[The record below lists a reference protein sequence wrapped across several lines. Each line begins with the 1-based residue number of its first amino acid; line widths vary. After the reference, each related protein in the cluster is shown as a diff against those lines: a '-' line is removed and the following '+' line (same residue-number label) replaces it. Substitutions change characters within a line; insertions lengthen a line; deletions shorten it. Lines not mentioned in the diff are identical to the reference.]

1 MRSLVGG
8 SIGNLVEWYDWY
20 VYAAFALYFAQ
31 SFFPQG
37 DRTAQLLNAAAVFA
51 VGFLMRPIGG
61 WLLGWYADRAGRR
74 AALTLSVLMMSVGSL
89 MIAVTPSYADVGVAA
104 PVLLVLARL
113 LQGLSVGGEYAASA
127 TYLSE
132 LAGARRR
139 GLIASFQY
147 VTLIAGQ
154 LLALGVLL
162 ILQKMLT
169 EAELDSWGWR
179 IPFAIGAL
187 CAVVAMFL
195 RRGILETD
203 SFVAVSGEERR
214 GSIRTLLGYRRELV
228 FVLGL
233 TMGGSLAFY
242 TFTTYVQKFLV
253 NTAGWTKA
261 SATQLATLT
270 LVVFMLLQPVFG
282 ALSDRFG
289 RRPQLIVFGVLGV
302 LGTVPL
308 MTALSGVQ
316 SFAQAFLLVM
326 AALTV
331 LSCYTSIGGVF
342 KAELFPANVRALGV
356 GLPYAI
362 GVSLFG
368 GTAEYV
374 ALKFKAVGH
383 ETWFYWYVTACL
395 GVALLAA
402 IAMPDTR
409 AHSRIIES

>member
-1 MRSLVGG
+1 MVGG

-37 DRTAQLLNAAAVFA
+37 DRTAQLLNVAAVFA

-61 WLLGWYADRAGRR
+61 WLLGWYADRHGRR
-74 AALTLSVLMMSVGSL
+74 AALTLSVLMMCGGSL
-89 MIAVTPSYADVGVAA
+89 LIALTPSYATVGVAA
-104 PVLLVLARL
+104 PVLLILARL

-127 TYLSE
+127 TYMSE
-132 LAGARRR
+132 LAGAKHR
-139 GLIASFQY
+139 GFVASFQY

-154 LLALGVLL
+154 LIALGVLL
-162 ILQKMLT
+162 VLQVILT
-169 EAELDSWGWR
+169 EQQLESWGWR

-187 CAVVAMFL
+187 CAAVAMFL

-203 SFVAVSGEERR
+203 SFVVASRDERR
-214 GSIRTLLGYRRELV
+214 GSLRVLLEYPRELV

-253 NTAGWTKA
+253 NTAGWTKVA
-261 SATQLATLT
+261 ATQLATAT
-270 LVVFMLLQPVFG
+270 LIVFMLLQPVFG

-302 LGTVPL
+302 VGTVPL
-308 MTALSGVQ
+308 LTALSGAQ
-316 SFAQAFLLVM
+316 TFAHAFVLVM
-326 AALTV
+326 LALTV

-368 GTAEYV
+368 GTAEYI
-374 ALKFKAVGH
+374 ALWLKSIGH
-383 ETWFYWYVTACL
+383 ETWFYWYVTACI
-395 GVALLAA
+395 GVALVVALV
-402 IAMPDTR
+402 MPDPR
-409 AHSRIIES
+409 KHSRITEPH